1 MMKGLLTFLIG
12 GIAVAAASNIAKSK
26 AELDEYE
33 KKMFAKGGAVEGL
46 EKELRRLQRE
56 LNSSRLRTYIEG
68 DNSEEALARRK
79 EREVKLAR
87 FNEVLKLLRESEPKL
102 SKGGSIQKGDL
113 VHVPSINKSG
123 FVSNVISNG
132 KLFSVKFA
140 DGVLNV
146 YDRDELEK
154 IKELASGG
162 TIGQYEVIGSLRF
175 IEAATPD
182 NEVRV
187 STNVIADSKE
197 DAIKK
202 VKRMYGLDVAPDSDL
217 YAELV
222 ESYE

>member
-12 GIAVAAASNIAKSK
+12 GIAVAAVSNIAKSK

-33 KKMFAKGGAVEGL
+33 EKMASGGEVGKVTNAPKGMIFVKSTSHRAS
-46 EKELRRLQRE
+46 EK
-56 LNSSRLRTYIEG
+56 I
-68 DNSEEALARRK
+68 RK
-79 EREVKLAR
+79 EKIPYITLYS
-87 FNEVLKLLRESEPKL
+87 FS
-102 SKGGSIQKGDL
+102 GSRSASTTVMLMKKVD
-113 VHVPSINKSG
+113 
-123 FVSNVISNG
+123 F
-132 KLFSVKFA
+132 
-140 DGVLNV
+140 
-146 YDRDELEK
+146 EK
-154 IKELASGG
+154 IKSIKGVHSSQKLIGVWNSRKESDSIHKSFREVNEMASGG